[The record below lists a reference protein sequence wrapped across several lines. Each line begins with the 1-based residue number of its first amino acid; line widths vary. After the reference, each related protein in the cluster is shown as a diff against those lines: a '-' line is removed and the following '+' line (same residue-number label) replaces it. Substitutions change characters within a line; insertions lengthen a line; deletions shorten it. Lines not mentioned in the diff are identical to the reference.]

1 MSADQAP
8 PARKPH
14 GWGNFLLD
22 FGPLL
27 CFFIAYLVAK
37 HVPTAP
43 VLSAIFAPIAATFIF
58 MIAILIA
65 MAVSLYVYRRVSPMM
80 WISAILVI
88 GFGSL
93 TIYFHDPA
101 FIQLKPTLIFG
112 GFAIFLFAGWLTGR
126 PLLKHL
132 FGPIFEGLSEA
143 GWMKLTRNWAFF
155 FAAMAVFNE
164 VLRATVSFDTWLLV
178 KVWGVTALT
187 FLFGAINV
195 PMLLRNGLTLEA
207 PADPEAPAP
216 EAEG

>member
-1 MSADQAP
+1 MSADKAP
-8 PARKPH
+8 VARRPH
-14 GWGNFLLD
+14 GWGNFALD

-27 CFFIAYLVAK
+27 CFFIAYLLAK
-37 HVPTAP
+37 RIAAPP
-43 VLSAIFAPIAATFIF
+43 VLVSIFAPIAATFVF

-93 TIYFHDPA
+93 TIYFHDPG

-112 GFAIFLFAGWLTGR
+112 GFALFLATGWLTGR

-155 FAAMAVFNE
+155 FAAMAIFNE
-164 VLRATVSFDTWLLV
+164 VLRASVSFDTWLFV

-195 PMLLRNGLTLEA
+195 PMLLRHGLTLEA
-207 PADPEAPAP
+207 PAEAAPPTP